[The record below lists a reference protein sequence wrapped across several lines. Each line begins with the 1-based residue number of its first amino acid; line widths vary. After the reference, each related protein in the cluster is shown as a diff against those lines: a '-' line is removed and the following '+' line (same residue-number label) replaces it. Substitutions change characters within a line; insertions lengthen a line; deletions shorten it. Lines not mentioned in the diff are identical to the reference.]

1 MNNSFEAR
9 GPRNDGNGR
18 PDWTIP
24 VRAKWRHLYDED
36 EDFKLWFH
44 NVARGSPTT
53 AVERARVLYRFLG
66 RMGWELDELTRQI
79 TEDRDML
86 EKRLM
91 AFVGSQEDLGYA
103 PGTIENYM
111 KSVRSWANWHGV
123 EFVRKIK
130 ISNRTSTP
138 TLDLEKVPTV
148 DEVQAIRS
156 SGTPRGRVCVGVVA
170 YGGARPEVLGHQHV
184 KDGLRLGDLPEFDID
199 KLEFTVIPT
208 LVVVRKEISKS
219 GKTYR
224 TFLPKET
231 CMDIVSYLHKRRSG
245 GEELTRDS
253 PLVAVK
259 STLRRKGWRV
269 RNKDSDSLHIV
280 TTVVSRDI
288 RSAMRPAYG
297 YRPYVLRSFFSTRL
311 LLAVSARVLDNNYR
325 VYWMGHK
332 GEMSARYSSNKAL
345 LPDDL
350 IESMRE
356 AYKRSLRYLT
366 GGTISEEEYERKQ
379 LLRQAALLLPP
390 EKFEILTNL
399 MASEKNT
406 NKIVNE
412 YRRIVFGSNN
422 EIQNIL

>member
-1 MNNSFEAR
+1 LGVKDGFEAR
-9 GPRNDGNGR
+9 GPRNNGGGR

-36 EDFKLWFH
+36 EDFRLWFH

-53 AVERARVLYRFLG
+53 AVERARVLYRFLS

-123 EFVRKIK
+123 KFVRKIK

-138 TLDLEKVPTV
+138 TLDLEKVPKV
-148 DEVQAIRS
+148 EEVQAIRS

-170 YGGARPEVLGHQHV
+170 YGGARPEVLGHQQV
-184 KDGLRLGDLPEFDID
+184 KDGLRLGDLPELDID

-208 LVVVRKEISKS
+208 LVIVRKEISKS
-219 GKTYR
+219 GNTYR
-224 TFLPKET
+224 TFLPNET
-231 CMDIVSYLHKRRSG
+231 CMDIVSYLYKRRGG
-245 GEELTRDS
+245 GEELTQDS

-259 STLRRKGWRV
+259 ASMRRKGWRV

-288 RSAMRPAYG
+288 RNAMRPAYG

-311 LLAVSARVLDNNYR
+311 LLAVSAGVLDNNYR

-332 GEMSARYSSNKAL
+332 GEMSARYSSNKSL

-350 IESMRE
+350 IESMRD
-356 AYKRSLRYLT
+356 AYKRSLSYLT
-366 GGTISEEEYERKQ
+366 GHNISQEEYQKNQ
-379 LLRQAALLLPP
+379 LLRQAALLLSPQKL
-390 EKFEILTNL
+390 ELLKNIMTGTKMRSSGNTINSLARTTNP
-399 MASEKNT
+399 T
-406 NKIVNE
+406 
-412 YRRIVFGSNN
+412 R
-422 EIQNIL
+422 